1 MKFISFAMQNNGFDI
16 HKIRI
21 QNDRI
26 QILEIETGEKEK
38 KTGIS
43 KIDDIQLWCL

>member
-1 MKFISFAMQNNGFDI
+1 MKFISFAIQNNGFDI

-21 QNDRI
+21 QNDNM
-26 QILEIETGEKEK
+26 QNLEIETGK
-38 KTGIS
+38 KPGHL